1 MAKQKRNSGSQSA
14 RKMPKAARN
23 LYLLAL
29 IVFVV
34 KIIIMLNIP
43 HGGWYGA
50 DGENYASGT
59 DGLLND
65 GIFSKKSI
73 LNYWP
78 AGYPI
83 LMWILAKIS
92 ITNLFFLLSLFQ
104 TLAYSLAGA
113 LFVEQVRRT
122 RLSFLAW
129 WLAIFLYFNPTLSL
143 SSYAVGYE
151 SLVASCMLASVALI
165 IRYQLKPSAK
175 ELKLTVLWVGLLQ
188 GLSAFVQPRGLVMGF
203 FIFLIWGLYL
213 NSRKTLAAI
222 VIAGCAVM
230 AVMPLGLVVRNIKAV
245 NMATISTNLGVTM
258 NIGAGDHATGA
269 YASERNKNWGVNCPP
284 TPPATSV
291 SDSQKV
297 NCVVKWYLTHPVK
310 SASLFFH
317 KSLFYWSPWFGPVAE
332 GTMNRNPWLKVNPL
346 KNIAESSKTG
356 STLVYGTFGKIVS
369 WLWLLGGLALL
380 VYGFRAVWRLGG
392 LERQLAALAGAPVLL
407 GMLTAAATIGDHRF
421 RLPTLGLSIFL
432 QVAGIMALMRRFP
445 APTLEGKPKER

>member
-1 MAKQKRNSGSQSA
+1 MAKSKKYKHRPVSSQ
-14 RKMPKAARN
+14 RPKAARN
-23 LYLLAL
+23 LYILAL
-29 IVFVV
+29 LVFAV
-34 KIIIMLNIP
+34 KIVVMFNIP

-50 DGENYASGT
+50 DGENYTSGT

-65 GIFSKKSI
+65 GLFSKKSI

-83 LMWILAKIS
+83 LLWILAKIS
-92 ITNLFFLLSLFQ
+92 ITNLFFVLSFSQ
-104 TLAYSLAGA
+104 SIIYSLSVA

-122 RLSFLAW
+122 RLGFLAW
-129 WLAIFLYFNPTLSL
+129 WLAIFLYLNPTLSL
-143 SSYAVGYE
+143 SSFAVGYE
-151 SLVASCMLASVALI
+151 SLVASCMLASVGLI

-188 GLSAFVQPRGLVMGF
+188 SLSAFVQPRGLLMGF
-203 FIFLIWGLYL
+203 FIFLIWGIYL
-213 NSRKTLAAI
+213 NSRKTLAA
-222 VIAGCAVM
+222 VLIAGCAVM
-230 AVMPLGLVVRNIKAV
+230 SVMPLGLVIRNIKAV

-297 NCVVKWYLTHPVK
+297 QCVLKWYLTHPVK
-310 SASLFFH
+310 SASLILH
-317 KSLFYWSPWFGPVAE
+317 KSLYYWTPWSGPVAE

-346 KNIAESSKTG
+346 MNIAKSSKTG
-356 STLVYGTFGKIVS
+356 EKLVFGSVGKVIS
-369 WLWLLGGLALL
+369 WLWLLGGLALFG
-380 VYGFRAVWRLGG
+380 YGFRALWRLGG
-392 LERQLAALAGAPVLL
+392 IERQLALLTATPVLL

-421 RLPTLGLSIFL
+421 RLPTLGLSLFL
-432 QVAGIMALMRRFP
+432 QVAGIMALLRRFP
-445 APTLEGKPKER
+445 APALEGKPQAR